1 MVLTTLFSGGIIG
14 GNTIILYNDEI
25 LIFAHAWDQI
35 PQTCSEELV
44 VWVRTAI
51 TWRQGFV

>member
-14 GNTIILYNDEI
+14 ENTIILYNDEI
-25 LIFAHAWDQI
+25 LIFAHTWDQI

>member
-1 MVLTTLFSGGIIG
+1 MVLTTLFSGRIIG

-25 LIFAHAWDQI
+25 LLFAHARDQI

-44 VWVRTAI
+44 V
-51 TWRQGFV
+51 